1 MGLKK
6 ERLLGLEGIKVLGQ
20 RRGLGSSVVNNRRED
35 EIEEDIAVFG
45 AQRIPETERERERDG
60 IVIVFDYHYLAVMRT

>member
-20 RRGLGSSVVNNRRED
+20 RRGLGSLVVNNRRED

-45 AQRIPETERERERDG
+45 AQRIPETEREREREGWDCYS
-60 IVIVFDYHYLAVMRT
+60 I